1 MPLEACRI
9 TTPLCLSAWR
19 NFLVSHPNR
28 ELVHFLLSG
37 IAQGFRIGHG
47 YADAVL
53 VSAKKN
59 LQSAD
64 EHPEVIDEYLRK
76 EVAASRVVGPFSHT
90 AVPGVHISR
99 FGVIP
104 KSHQPDA
111 WRLIVDLSHPRGRS
125 VNDGI
130 PKDLCSMTYITV
142 DDAIAKILAL
152 GPGSLLAKIDVRSA
166 FRLLPVHPADRQL
179 LAMSWRS
186 KVFIDTC
193 LPFGLRS
200 SPKLFNTL
208 ADLLAWILNHQGV
221 EPLLHYLDDFLTVGR
236 PHSRECYDNLQV
248 MKQVCQM
255 LWVPLVI
262 EKVEGPATS
271 LEFLGITLD
280 TTRMEARLPDEKL
293 ARIKEMVRDWMDK
306 RKATKR
312 QILSLVGLLQHA
324 AKVVRP
330 GRIFVRRMYSVAAQ
344 VKEMDHFTR
353 LNKEFRSD
361 LFWWYTFVDL
371 WNGCSFLKVI
381 VAIPAAQ
388 ITIQTDASGAWG
400 CGAYF
405 FGKWLQLQRS
415 EEWRPIAIMAK
426 ELVPIV
432 LCCAVWG
439 KHLAHSS
446 VLFQCD
452 NLGVVACVKKG
463 TSKEETV
470 MHLLRCL
477 WFFTAYYDISISI
490 EHIAGSENI
499 AADQLSRD
507 NMHSFFLTHP
517 QASLLPTPLPPEL
530 LMIVAVKSPDWTS
543 PTFRQLF
550 KAITRRV

>member
-1 MPLEACRI
+1 M
-9 TTPLCLSAWR
+9 
-19 NFLVSHPNR
+19 
-28 ELVHFLLSG
+28 
-37 IAQGFRIGHG
+37 
-47 YADAVL
+47 
-53 VSAKKN
+53 
-59 LQSAD
+59 
-64 EHPEVIDEYLRK
+64 
-76 EVAASRVVGPFSHT
+76 
-90 AVPGVHISR
+90 
-99 FGVIP
+99 
-104 KSHQPDA
+104 
-111 WRLIVDLSHPRGRS
+111 
-125 VNDGI
+125 
-130 PKDLCSMTYITV
+130 
-142 DDAIAKILAL
+142 AL
-152 GPGSLLAKIDVRSA
+152 GRGSLLAKIDVRSA
-166 FRLLPVHPADRQL
+166 FRLLPVHPADRHL

-200 SPKLFNTL
+200 SPKLFNIL

-236 PHSRECYDNLQV
+236 PHSHECYDNLQV

-255 LWVPLVI
+255 LRVPLAI

-280 TTRMEARLPDEKL
+280 TTRMEVRLPDEKL
-293 ARIKEMVRDWMDK
+293 ARIKKMVRDWMDK

-324 AKVVRP
+324 AKLVRP

-353 LNKEFRSD
+353 LNKGFRSD

-388 ITIQTDASGAWG
+388 IAIQTDASGAWG

-405 FGKWLQLQRS
+405 FGEWLQLQWS

-432 LCCAVWG
+432 LCCTVWG

-446 VLFQCD
+446 ANV
-452 NLGVVACVKKG
+452 
-463 TSKEETV
+463 
-470 MHLLRCL
+470 
-477 WFFTAYYDISISI
+477 II
-490 EHIAGSENI
+490 
-499 AADQLSRD
+499 
-507 NMHSFFLTHP
+507 
-517 QASLLPTPLPPEL
+517 
-530 LMIVAVKSPDWTS
+530 
-543 PTFRQLF
+543 
-550 KAITRRV
+550 